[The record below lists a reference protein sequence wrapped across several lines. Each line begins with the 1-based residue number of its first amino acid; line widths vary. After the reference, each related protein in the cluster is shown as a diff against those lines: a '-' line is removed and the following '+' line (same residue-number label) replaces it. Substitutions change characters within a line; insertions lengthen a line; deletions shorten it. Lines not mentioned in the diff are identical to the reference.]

1 MMNDNENGMVVNND
15 TTNENGFVE
24 NETGNSDSTNETTE
38 VKNENENTGTS
49 NSNSEEE
56 TGGAPLT
63 NDEIRELMKHGTGF
77 NNGMNPEA
85 LERLMNQPGPDTKA
99 LLERISNVLSI
110 QDENIGKAFTK
121 INDLELKVTS
131 LSITNRFTTIIAI
144 ASIIV
149 AIVAIIL

>member
-1 MMNDNENGMVVNND
+1 MNEENNMVANND
-15 TTNENGFVE
+15 TTNESGFVE
-24 NETGNSDSTNETTE
+24 NKTRASDSTNDTTE
-38 VKNENENTGTS
+38 VKNENGNTETSDS
-49 NSNSEEE
+49 NSEE

-63 NDEIRELMKHGTGF
+63 NDEIRELMRHGGGF
-77 NNGMNPEA
+77 NNGINPEA

-99 LLERISNVLSI
+99 LLERISGVLEI
-110 QDENIGKAFTK
+110 QDGNIGKAFAK

-149 AIVAIIL
+149 AIVAIIM

>member
-1 MMNDNENGMVVNND
+1 MMNEENNIVANSY
-15 TTNENGFVE
+15 TTNENGFME
-24 NETGNSDSTNETTE
+24 NE
-38 VKNENENTGTS
+38 VKNSDTESEVDEGKNENGNTGTS
-49 NSNSEEE
+49 DSNSEE

-63 NDEIRELMKHGTGF
+63 NDEIRELMRHGGF

-99 LLERISNVLSI
+99 LLERISGVLEI
-110 QDENIGKAFTK
+110 QDGNIGKAFSK

-131 LSITNRFTTIIAI
+131 LSITNRFTTTIAI

-149 AIVAIIL
+149 AIVAIIM

>member
-1 MMNDNENGMVVNND
+1 MMNEENNMVVNND
-15 TTNENGFVE
+15 ITTESGSVE
-24 NETGNSDSTNETTE
+24 NENRNIGSTNETID
-38 VKNENENTGTS
+38 VKNENGNTENS
-49 NSNSEEE
+49 NSNSEEA
-56 TGGAPLT
+56 GGAPLT
-63 NDEIRELMKHGTGF
+63 NDEIRELMKHGGGF

-85 LERLMNQPGPDTKA
+85 LKRLMNQPGPDTKA

-110 QDENIGKAFTK
+110 QDGNIGKAFTK

>member
-1 MMNDNENGMVVNND
+1 MMNEENNMVANNY
-15 TTNENGFVE
+15 TTNENGFME
-24 NETGNSDSTNETTE
+24 NE
-38 VKNENENTGTS
+38 VKNSDTESEVDEGKNENGNTGTS
-49 NSNSEEE
+49 DSNSEEA
-56 TGGAPLT
+56 GGAPLT
-63 NDEIRELMKHGTGF
+63 NDEIRELMKHGGGF

-99 LLERISNVLSI
+99 LLERISDVLKI

-149 AIVAIIL
+149 AIVAIIM

>member
-1 MMNDNENGMVVNND
+1 MMNEENNMVANND
-15 TTNENGFVE
+15 TTNENGFME
-24 NETGNSDSTNETTE
+24 NEIRNSDSTSE
-38 VKNENENTGTS
+38 VDEGKNENRNTGTS
-49 NSNSEEE
+49 DSNSEE

-63 NDEIRELMKHGTGF
+63 NDEIRELMRHGGGF
-77 NNGMNPEA
+77 NNGINPEA

-99 LLERISNVLSI
+99 LLERISGVLEI
-110 QDENIGKAFTK
+110 QDGNIGKAFAK

-149 AIVAIIL
+149 AIVAIIM

>member
-1 MMNDNENGMVVNND
+1 MMNEENNMVANND
-15 TTNENGFVE
+15 TTNENGFME
-24 NETGNSDSTNETTE
+24 NEIRNSDSTSE
-38 VKNENENTGTS
+38 VDEGKNENGNTGTS
-49 NSNSEEE
+49 DSNSEE

-63 NDEIRELMKHGTGF
+63 NDEIRELMRHGGGF

-99 LLERISNVLSI
+99 LLERISGVLEI
-110 QDENIGKAFTK
+110 QDGNIGKAFAK

-131 LSITNRFTTIIAI
+131 LSITNRFTTTIAI

-149 AIVAIIL
+149 AIVAIIM

>member
-1 MMNDNENGMVVNND
+1 MMNEENNMVANND
-15 TTNENGFVE
+15 TTNENGFME
-24 NETGNSDSTNETTE
+24 NEIRNSDSTSE
-38 VKNENENTGTS
+38 VDEGKNENGNTGTS
-49 NSNSEEE
+49 DSNSEE

-63 NDEIRELMKHGTGF
+63 NDEIRELMKHGGGF

-99 LLERISNVLSI
+99 LLERISGVLEI
-110 QDENIGKAFTK
+110 QDGNIGKAFAK

-149 AIVAIIL
+149 AIAAIIM

>member
-1 MMNDNENGMVVNND
+1 MMNEENNMVANND
-15 TTNENGFVE
+15 TTNENGFME
-24 NETGNSDSTNETTE
+24 NEIRNSDSTSE
-38 VKNENENTGTS
+38 VDEGKNENGNTGTS
-49 NSNSEEE
+49 DSNSEE

-63 NDEIRELMKHGTGF
+63 NDEIREFMRHGGGF

-99 LLERISNVLSI
+99 LLERISGVLEI
-110 QDENIGKAFTK
+110 QDGNIGKAFAK

-149 AIVAIIL
+149 AIVAIIM

>member
-1 MMNDNENGMVVNND
+1 MNEENNMVANND

-24 NETGNSDSTNETTE
+24 NEIRDSNPESE
-38 VKNENENTGTS
+38 VNKEQNENGNTGTS
-49 NSNSEEE
+49 DSNSEE

-63 NDEIRELMKHGTGF
+63 NDEIRELMRHGGGF

-99 LLERISNVLSI
+99 LLERISDVLKI

-131 LSITNRFTTIIAI
+131 LSITNRFTTTIAI

-149 AIVAIIL
+149 AIIAIIM

>member
-1 MMNDNENGMVVNND
+1 MMNEENNMVANND
-15 TTNENGFVE
+15 TTNENGFME
-24 NETGNSDSTNETTE
+24 NE
-38 VKNENENTGTS
+38 VKNSDTESEVDEGKNENGNTGTS
-49 NSNSEEE
+49 DSNSEE

-63 NDEIRELMKHGTGF
+63 NDEIRELMRHGGGF

-99 LLERISNVLSI
+99 LLERISGVLEI
-110 QDENIGKAFTK
+110 QDGNIGKAFAK

-131 LSITNRFTTIIAI
+131 LSITNRFTTTIAI

-149 AIVAIIL
+149 AIVAIIM

>member
-1 MMNDNENGMVVNND
+1 MMNEENNMVANNY

-24 NETGNSDSTNETTE
+24 NEVKNSDTE
-38 VKNENENTGTS
+38 SEVDKGKNENGNTETS
-49 NSNSEEE
+49 NNNSEEA
-56 TGGAPLT
+56 GGAPLT
-63 NDEIRELMKHGTGF
+63 NDEIRELMRHGGGF
-77 NNGMNPEA
+77 NNGMNPEV

-99 LLERISNVLSI
+99 LLERISGVLEI
-110 QDENIGKAFTK
+110 QDGNIGKAFAK

-149 AIVAIIL
+149 AIVAIIM

>member
-1 MMNDNENGMVVNND
+1 MNEENNMVANND
-15 TTNENGFVE
+15 TTNENGFME
-24 NETGNSDSTNETTE
+24 NE
-38 VKNENENTGTS
+38 VKNSDTESEVDEGKNENGNTGTS
-49 NSNSEEE
+49 DSNSEE

-63 NDEIRELMKHGTGF
+63 NDEIRELMKHGGF

-99 LLERISNVLSI
+99 LLERISGVLEI
-110 QDENIGKAFTK
+110 QDGNIGKAFAK

-149 AIVAIIL
+149 AIVAIIM

>member
-1 MMNDNENGMVVNND
+1 MMNEENNMVANND

-24 NETGNSDSTNETTE
+24 NETGNSNPESE
-38 VKNENENTGTS
+38 VNKEQNENRNTEAS
-49 NSNSEEE
+49 NSNSEEA
-56 TGGAPLT
+56 GGAPLT
-63 NDEIRELMKHGTGF
+63 NDEIREFMKHGGGF

-85 LERLMNQPGPDTKA
+85 LNRLMNQPGPDTKA
-99 LLERISNVLSI
+99 LLERISDVLKI

-121 INDLELKVTS
+121 INDLELKVAS
-131 LSITNRFTTIIAI
+131 LMVTNKFTNIIAI

>member
-1 MMNDNENGMVVNND
+1 MMNEENNMVANNY
-15 TTNENGFVE
+15 TTNENGFME
-24 NETGNSDSTNETTE
+24 NEIRNSDSTSE
-38 VKNENENTGTS
+38 VDEGKNENGNTGTS
-49 NSNSEEE
+49 DSNSEE

-63 NDEIRELMKHGTGF
+63 NDEIRELMRHGGGF

-99 LLERISNVLSI
+99 LLERISGVLEI
-110 QDENIGKAFTK
+110 QDGNIGKAFAK

-131 LSITNRFTTIIAI
+131 LSITNRFTTTIAI

-149 AIVAIIL
+149 AIVAIII

>member
-1 MMNDNENGMVVNND
+1 MMNEENNMVANND

-24 NETGNSDSTNETTE
+24 NETGNSNPESE
-38 VKNENENTGTS
+38 VNKEQNENRNTEAS
-49 NSNSEEE
+49 NSNSEEA
-56 TGGAPLT
+56 GGAPLT
-63 NDEIRELMKHGTGF
+63 NDEIRELMKHSGGF

-85 LERLMNQPGPDTKA
+85 LNRLMNQPGPDTKA
-99 LLERISNVLSI
+99 LLERISDVLKI

-121 INDLELKVTS
+121 INDLELKVSS
-131 LSITNRFTTIIAI
+131 LMVTNRFTTIIAI

>member
-1 MMNDNENGMVVNND
+1 MMNEENNMVANND
-15 TTNENGFVE
+15 TTNENGFME
-24 NETGNSDSTNETTE
+24 NEIRNSDSTSE
-38 VKNENENTGTS
+38 VDEGKNENGNTETS
-49 NSNSEEE
+49 NSNSEE

-63 NDEIRELMKHGTGF
+63 NDEIREFMRHGGGF
-77 NNGMNPEA
+77 NNGINPEA

-99 LLERISNVLSI
+99 LLERISGVLEI
-110 QDENIGKAFTK
+110 QDGNIGKAFAK

-149 AIVAIIL
+149 AIVAIIM

>member
-1 MMNDNENGMVVNND
+1 MMNEENNIVANND
-15 TTNENGFVE
+15 TTNENGFME
-24 NETGNSDSTNETTE
+24 NEIRNSDSTSE
-38 VKNENENTGTS
+38 VDEGKNENGNTGTS
-49 NSNSEEE
+49 DSNSEE

-63 NDEIRELMKHGTGF
+63 NDEIRELMKHGGGF

-99 LLERISNVLSI
+99 LLERISGVLEI
-110 QDENIGKAFTK
+110 QDGNIGKAFAK

-131 LSITNRFTTIIAI
+131 LSITNRFTTTIAI

-149 AIVAIIL
+149 AIVAIIM

>member
-1 MMNDNENGMVVNND
+1 MNEENNMVANND
-15 TTNENGFVE
+15 TTNESGFVE
-24 NETGNSDSTNETTE
+24 NETRASDSTNDTTE
-38 VKNENENTGTS
+38 VKNENGNTETS
-49 NSNSEEE
+49 DSNSEE
-56 TGGAPLT
+56 TVGAPLT
-63 NDEIRELMKHGTGF
+63 NDEIRELMMHGGGF

-99 LLERISNVLSI
+99 LLERISGVLEI
-110 QDENIGKAFTK
+110 QDGNIGKAFAK

-149 AIVAIIL
+149 AIVAIIM

>member
-1 MMNDNENGMVVNND
+1 MMNEENNMVANND
-15 TTNENGFVE
+15 TTNENGFME
-24 NETGNSDSTNETTE
+24 NE
-38 VKNENENTGTS
+38 VKNSDTESEVDEGKNENGNTGTS
-49 NSNSEEE
+49 DSNSEE

-63 NDEIRELMKHGTGF
+63 NDEIRELMKHGGF

-99 LLERISNVLSI
+99 LLERISGVLEI
-110 QDENIGKAFTK
+110 QDGNIGKAFAK

-149 AIVAIIL
+149 AIVAIIM

>member
-1 MMNDNENGMVVNND
+1 MMNEENNMVANND

-24 NETGNSDSTNETTE
+24 NETGNSNPKSE
-38 VKNENENTGTS
+38 VNKEQNENGNTEASDS
-49 NSNSEEE
+49 NSEE

-63 NDEIRELMKHGTGF
+63 NDEIRELMMHGGGF

-99 LLERISNVLSI
+99 LLERISGVLEI
-110 QDENIGKAFTK
+110 QDGNIGKAFTK

-131 LSITNRFTTIIAI
+131 LSITNRFTTTIAI

-149 AIVAIIL
+149 AIVAIIM

>member
-1 MMNDNENGMVVNND
+1 MMNEENNIVANNY
-15 TTNENGFVE
+15 TTNENVFVE
-24 NETGNSDSTNETTE
+24 NETGNSNPESE
-38 VKNENENTGTS
+38 VNKEQNENGNTGTS
-49 NSNSEEE
+49 DSNSEE
-56 TGGAPLT
+56 TGGVPLT
-63 NDEIRELMKHGTGF
+63 NDEIRELMRHGGGF

-99 LLERISNVLSI
+99 LLERISGVLEI
-110 QDENIGKAFTK
+110 QDGNIGKAFAK

-149 AIVAIIL
+149 AIVAIIM

>member
-1 MMNDNENGMVVNND
+1 MMNEENNMVANND
-15 TTNENGFVE
+15 TTNENGFME
-24 NETGNSDSTNETTE
+24 NEIRNSDSTSE
-38 VKNENENTGTS
+38 VDEGKNENGNTETS
-49 NSNSEEE
+49 NNNSEEA
-56 TGGAPLT
+56 GGAPLT
-63 NDEIRELMKHGTGF
+63 NDEIREFMRHGGGF

-99 LLERISNVLSI
+99 LLERISGVLEI
-110 QDENIGKAFTK
+110 QDGNIGKAFAK

-149 AIVAIIL
+149 AIVAIIM